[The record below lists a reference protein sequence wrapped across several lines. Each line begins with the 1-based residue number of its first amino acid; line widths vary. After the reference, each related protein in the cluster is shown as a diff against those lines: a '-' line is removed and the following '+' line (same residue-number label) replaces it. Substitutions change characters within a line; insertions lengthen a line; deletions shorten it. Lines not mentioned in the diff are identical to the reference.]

1 MIQSL
6 GDLVRRNGRLFPDDI
21 GTVHAGR
28 SRTNADILRRAE
40 RLGAA
45 LLAAGCRRQ
54 DRVALLG
61 MNSDSYLEAMAACWL
76 TGLIVSTVNFRLAA
90 PEVRY
95 VLNDT
100 RPTVLLFEAA
110 YAPLVESIRGDLDVA
125 AYVCLDGPAGDWATP
140 CEAFVGAMPDALP
153 NGLPDPGVLPHELA
167 TILYTSGTTGRP
179 KGVMRSHRAE
189 LTLGEQMAMM
199 FDVRTGGRSLVVMP
213 LFHAG
218 AQSSAYAQLWR
229 CGTLFIHRSFD
240 PAAVLDTVERERITN
255 LHFVPQMLQALLDAA
270 EGRTVDTSSVETIAY
285 AAAPMSPPLLRRALA
300 RFGPVFVNGWGM
312 SEGNGTALPKHKHKP
327 DGPEARLLAS
337 IGQPNAKAELR
348 IVGDDGADCAPG
360 TPGELWLRSASVM
373 DGYWNNSV
381 ATIEALRDGWLRTGD
396 VGYADAAGNVFL
408 VDRKKD
414 MIISGGENIYSQ
426 EVERAVA
433 EHPDVA
439 SVAVIGVPDERW
451 GETVMAVIVPR
462 AGSHPAA
469 EAVIAHCATLIASYK
484 KPRHVVFVD
493 SLPLLP
499 SGEIDKIALRRRHGA
514 ASPPRPSLQDP
525 RKGNEP

>member
-6 GDLVRRNGRLFPDDI
+6 GDLVRRNGRLFPDDVC
-21 GTVHAGR
+21 TVYGDR
-28 SRTNADILRRAE
+28 RRTNADTLCRAE

-45 LLAAGCRRQ
+45 LLGAGCQRQ
-54 DRVALLG
+54 DRVAILG
-61 MNSDSYLEAMAACWL
+61 MNSDLYLEAMAGCWL
-76 TGLIVSTVNFRLAA
+76 AGLIVSTVNFRLAT
-90 PEVRY
+90 PEVAY

-100 RPTVLLFEAA
+100 RPAVLLFEAA
-110 YAPLVESIRGDLDVA
+110 YAPLVESIRDRLDIA
-125 AYVCLDGPAGDWATP
+125 TYVCLDGPVGDWAASY
-140 CEAFVGAMPDALP
+140 EAFVDAASGP
-153 NGLPDPGVLPHELA
+153 LPDMRVLSHELA
-167 TILYTSGTTGRP
+167 TIIYTSGSTGRP
-179 KGVMRSHRAE
+179 KGVMRSHLAE

-240 PAAVLDTVERERITN
+240 PAAVLETVERERITN
-255 LHFVPQMLQALLDAA
+255 LHFVPQMLQALLDAT
-270 EGRTVDTSSVETIAY
+270 EGRAVDTSSVETIAY

-312 SEGNGTALPKHKHKP
+312 SEGNGTALPKHKHQP
-327 DGPEARLLAS
+327 DGPNARLLAS

-348 IVGDDGADCAPG
+348 IIGDDGIDCPPG
-360 TPGELWLRSASVM
+360 APGELWLRSASVM
-373 DGYWNNSV
+373 NGYWNNSV

-396 VGYADAAGNVFL
+396 VGYADEAGNVFL

-439 SVAVIGVPDERW
+439 SVAVIGVADEKW

-462 AGSHPAA
+462 AGTHPTA
-469 EAVIAHCATLIASYK
+469 ESVIAHCVLQIASYK
-484 KPRHVVFVD
+484 KPRHIVFVD

-499 SGEIDKIALRRRHGA
+499 SGKIDKITLRRHHGTA
-514 ASPPRPSLQDP
+514 PPPPPSSQDP
-525 RKGNEP
+525 IRGNEP